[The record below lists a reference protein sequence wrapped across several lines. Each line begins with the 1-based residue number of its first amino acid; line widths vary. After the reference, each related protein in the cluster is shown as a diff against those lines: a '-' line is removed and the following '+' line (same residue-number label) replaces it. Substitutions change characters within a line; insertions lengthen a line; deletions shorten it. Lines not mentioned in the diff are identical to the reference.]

1 MDEDAA
7 IDDVNYSSGVL
18 KVDFFVGQI
27 KQTYVLNKQAP
38 NKQLWLSSPFS
49 GPQRYEYD
57 LISKQW
63 LNNRTHVNII
73 DLLNDEF

>member
-18 KVDFFVGQI
+18 KVDFVVGEG
-27 KQTYVLNKQAP
+27 KMTYVLNKQAP